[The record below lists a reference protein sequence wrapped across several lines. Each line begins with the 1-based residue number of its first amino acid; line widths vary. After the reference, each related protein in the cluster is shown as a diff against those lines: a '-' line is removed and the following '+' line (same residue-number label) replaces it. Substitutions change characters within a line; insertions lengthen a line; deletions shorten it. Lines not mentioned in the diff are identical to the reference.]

1 MDSENNL
8 CCSQTTPHEAIRRLL
23 IFFFFDRLDISIKT
37 SVPSSRTARC
47 LRAVCCGQIRKDFA
61 IYPGGILVRNA
72 KTMGA
77 RKKQTETT
85 GTQPMEEK
93 PMRGAS

>member
-1 MDSENNL
+1 VPFATVESE
-8 CCSQTTPHEAIRRLL
+8 
-23 IFFFFDRLDISIKT
+23 KT
-37 SVPSSRTARC
+37 SPSIQ
-47 LRAVCCGQIRKDFA
+47 AVFWFET
-61 IYPGGILVRNA
+61 A